1 MADLYQRE
9 VLTPSKPIVADKCTL
24 DWEGVIMDATN
35 VSLSYAQQITRRRT
49 IGHKKSV
56 IHGSQ
61 PTGQITIQRV
71 LVDGSDDIFGK
82 PGWDQCTPASPV
94 LSAKGC
100 AGGWSYKVTG
110 ALVSQYTVQMEAEGL
125 TVMDNVVVD
134 FLQVELG
141 GG

>member
-1 MADLYQRE
+1 MADLYQRD
-9 VLTPSKPIVADKCTL
+9 VLTPSSPIVADKCTL

-49 IGHKKSV
+49 IGHQKSV

-61 PTGQITIQRV
+61 PTGQLTIQRV

-82 PGWDQCTPASPV
+82 GGWDQCTPANPT
-94 LSAKGC
+94 LNATGC
-100 AGGWSYKVTG
+100 ASAWSYKITG
-110 ALVSQYTVQMEAEGL
+110 ALVSQYTIQMEAEGL

-134 FLQVELG
+134 FLQVEQG
-141 GG
+141 